1 MTAEDFSPHTATPKV
16 PPQVHPA
23 GDSNASGGAAQSPR
37 RAVGVYDR
45 PARSFR
51 VRALTITS
59 MIGVL
64 VVLALLWI
72 LGIFIL

>member
-1 MTAEDFSPHTATPKV
+1 MAAEDVPPHTATLKD
-16 PPQVHPA
+16 PPRAHPA
-23 GDSNASGGAAQSPR
+23 GDSNAPRGASQSPK

-45 PARSFR
+45 PERSFG
-51 VRALTITS
+51 VRMLTITS

-72 LGIFIL
+72 LGIFSL